1 VNSGDSPSPLRAAL
15 PRPAPVTWLG
25 CGGLTLAAVFL
36 LRLALGL
43 SLPDLPLT
51 IPRAYLPVTGA
62 VWGGLGLL
70 VGVGLLLGRRWAHR
84 GAAFLAAA
92 FTLWYWLDRLFLV
105 QTDYAARTWPAAA
118 LASAILLGLVAYLLT
133 RPSTRWY
140 FRRPIDD
147 DPDEPAQA
155 P

>member
-1 VNSGDSPSPLRAAL
+1 VRSGDPASAS
-15 PRPAPVTWLG
+15 PRPGPVTWLG
-25 CGGLTLAAVFL
+25 CGGLTLAAIFL
-36 LRLALGL
+36 VRLALGL

-70 VGVGLLLGRRWAHR
+70 VGVGLLLGRRWAYR
-84 GAAFLAAA
+84 GAAFLAPA
-92 FTLWYWLDRLFLV
+92 LVVWYWLDRLFLV

-118 LASAILLGLVAYLLT
+118 LASVFLLGTVAYLLS
-133 RPSTRWY
+133 RPSTRRY
-140 FRRPIDD
+140 FRRLIDD
-147 DPDEPAQA
+147 DSDEPAQA